1 MPKVTFGAGFPIKGV
16 STPPVEPA
24 TQPSST
30 RENLLQQLVRQC
42 ISDSAKYFPDY
53 DSAAGSPTG
62 RLQHHVL
69 ALCGE
74 SGELAN
80 LVKKIDRGSL
90 DYDHEG
96 VRLALADEAT
106 DVLIYLLNIFGE
118 LGVDPLREF
127 LKKRDFND
135 KRFIQKQQGG
145 ARG

>member
-1 MPKVTFGAGFPIKGV
+1 VSETTFGAGFPIRGV
-16 STPPVEPA
+16 TSPPMSPTTPTTNSTNK
-24 TQPSST
+24 
-30 RENLLQQLVRQC
+30 NLLQQLVDQC
-42 ISDSAKYFPDY
+42 IADSAKYFPDY
-53 DSAAGSPTG
+53 DSAKGSPTG

-69 ALCGE
+69 SLCGE

-90 DYDHEG
+90 SYNSEG

-127 LKKRDFND
+127 FKKRDFNN
-135 KRFIQKQQGG
+135 KRFGEVV
-145 ARG
+145 